1 MKKRYFLLPLVFIS
15 LILLVLDNNKTVVNK
30 EITSDVV
37 SINYPFFDIEIVD
50 NYIKDYLNNY
60 SDKEK
65 VTIDYDYYNDED
77 IYYVTFYRN
86 ILDNNKVISGSDS
99 FEIDVSSGNA
109 SKINKTN
116 YEFDF
121 VKYKNIDTNRK
132 IVALTFD
139 DGPNYNTNKILNI
152 LNKYNVPATFF
163 VLGSKIKGNENT
175 LKKMVDSGMEIGNH
189 TFNHLLLTKYKESV
203 IKREIE
209 DTSKLIFEVTGKYP
223 TLLRPSYGSSNKKV
237 KKAAGMPIIIWDV
250 DTLDWKNHSSKRII
264 SRVMNKVKDGD
275 IILMHDIYSATANA
289 VDNIIPMLS
298 SMGYSFVTV
307 SDLFYYKEVPLEKGK
322 VYGYAR

>member
-1 MKKRYFLLPLVFIS
+1 MFIS

-209 DTSKLIFEVTGKYP
+209 DTSKLIFEVTDKYP

>member
-1 MKKRYFLLPLVFIS
+1 M
-15 LILLVLDNNKTVVNK
+15 ILLVLDNNKTVVNK